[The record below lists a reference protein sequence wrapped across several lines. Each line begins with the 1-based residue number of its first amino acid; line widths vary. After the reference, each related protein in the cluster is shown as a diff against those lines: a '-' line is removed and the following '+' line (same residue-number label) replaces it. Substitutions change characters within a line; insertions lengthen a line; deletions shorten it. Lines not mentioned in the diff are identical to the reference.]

1 MKTSE
6 RTTVSIFH
14 VSVRSVKV
22 PGVWTTLAVILMDE
36 ILEYVIEKK
45 TAFVRGL
52 KQLFSRFHIYVFIG
66 IEKNVSL
73 RRNR

>member
-1 MKTSE
+1 MEKGDISKLRVKTSE

-36 ILEYVIEKK
+36 ILEYVIEK
-45 TAFVRGL
+45 
-52 KQLFSRFHIYVFIG
+52 
-66 IEKNVSL
+66 
-73 RRNR
+73 